1 MLVSFLCYLRQFSQ
15 TSFTA
20 SANEINDDFKNIEAW
35 DHQWKMSFQ
44 SNPLKEAQEV
54 IFSLKKIKTPS
65 SQYYLQQKS
74 SKNKN
79 VVVFLN

>member
-15 TSFTA
+15 TSFFA

-54 IFSLKKIKTPS
+54 IFME
-65 SQYYLQQKS
+65 
-74 SKNKN
+74 KNKN
-79 VVVFLN
+79 PIIPVLSSAEI

>member
-54 IFSLKKIKTPS
+54 IFSWKKIKPHHPS
-65 SQYYLQQKS
+65 IIFSRNLVKT
-74 SKNKN
+74 KT
-79 VVVFLN
+79 L